1 MKIAVI
7 GMGLIGASL
16 SRAILKNTEHEVYG
30 FDIDAAVLKRAD
42 ELGAHT
48 RALCE
53 DDYKNIDLAIF
64 ALCPDTAIKQMKSVC
79 PKLKDG
85 AIVADTCGNKRVI
98 MRDMCAL
105 KKQYPAL
112 NFVGTHPM
120 AGKERGGIENSTS
133 ELFQG
138 AYVILVPANGNI
150 SEEEYYS
157 ADENSTAYDDNS
169 AIGVVRKLYLSIG
182 AKGIEICSAERHDEM
197 IAYTS
202 QLAHVVSSCYVQN
215 PRSKSHVGFS
225 AGSFADLTRVARL
238 NPDMWTELFLQNKD
252 NLVDC
257 IDDISARLENIK
269 SALTDGD
276 GERLKAILAYGTD
289 CKEIADGKKEKK

>member
-1 MKIAVI
+1 MKIAIV

-30 FDIDAAVLKRAD
+30 FDIDTAVLKRAD
-42 ELGAHT
+42 EIGAHT

-53 DDYKNIDLAIF
+53 DDYKDIDLVIF
-64 ALCPDTAIKQMKSVC
+64 ALCPTTAIERMKEVC
-79 PKLKDG
+79 PKLRDG
-85 AIVADTCGNKRVI
+85 AIVADTCGNKRII
-98 MRDMCAL
+98 MREMCAL
-105 KKQYPAL
+105 KEQYPAL
-112 NFVGTHPM
+112 KFAGTHPM
-120 AGKERGGIENSTS
+120 AGKERGGIENSTP

-138 AYVILVPANGNI
+138 AYVVLVPT
-150 SEEEYYS
+150 
-157 ADENSTAYDDNS
+157 DENCTAADDIS
-169 AIGVVRKLYLSIG
+169 AIEVIKKLYLSIG
-182 AKGIEICSAERHDEM
+182 AKGVEICSAERHDEM

-215 PRSKSHVGFS
+215 PLSKTHMGFS

-269 SALTDGD
+269 SALADSD
-276 GERLKAILAYGTD
+276 SERLKAILAYGTE
-289 CKEIADGKKEKK
+289 CKEMADGAKEKK